1 MLSAVQGFVSR
12 HRRAFAV
19 TAGVTGGIYLMGR
32 YAKSKLI
39 DFQEKTASERTA
51 KENMKRRFEQNQQ
64 DCVFTVLSLL
74 PTLGDQLL
82 HELNVELIT
91 SRLQQTRS
99 QRSTPALTP
108 DSSMI
113 LPPKPTEGDE
123 TASVSS
129 TMEPAVGHDDVK
141 TDPDKSEANE
151 QALDKDADQQLVE
164 GHTAQGSEDELK
176 ANGDS
181 EADRSSEKSNDT
193 DSSGPEAEKEA
204 SQNTPVANGSLPGI
218 NIQQE
223 DTEKD
228 GSQQQPQQPQ
238 AVATQ
243 DETPT
248 IDRRTKLELWNE
260 LKIMSFTRT
269 ITALYSLTLLTLL
282 TQIQLNLLGR
292 FTYVSSVVA
301 LTNTTDASYRIESP
315 SAKGSLSSTN
325 GQLDFQTEKKYLTF
339 SYWLLHEGW
348 RRWNERVREVVES
361 VVGGISLKKTFKAKE
376 FSDLLGEIRA
386 QLEYREVDGK
396 RVAVNMREYILPD
409 DAADERE
416 VLRAGGV
423 DEFDL
428 VIDPVLRNLLDETRD
443 FIDSADFAT
452 VMSSTIATTFAR
464 FNLALQPTFNPFLL
478 SPPKSTDSGIEE
490 IADEDDMDRAV
501 PLITI
506 LPVVGRQV
514 HLIINGVP
522 NEYVESLSM
531 VKDLQ
536 AFSAIVYSSFS
547 EDLVHS

>member
-1 MLSAVQGFVSR
+1 LTNLQWLNIYLPFPINCHGHDLSAGHYR
-12 HRRAFAV
+12 H
-19 TAGVTGGIYLMGR
+19 LHN
-32 YAKSKLI
+32 S
-39 DFQEKTASERTA
+39 
-51 KENMKRRFEQNQQ
+51 MKRRFEQNQQ

-113 LPPKPTEGDE
+113 LPPKPTEGEE

-129 TMEPAVGHDDVK
+129 TMEPAVGRDDVK
-141 TDPDKSEANE
+141 TEPDKSEADE
-151 QALDKDADQQLVE
+151 QVLDKDADQQPVVE
-164 GHTAQGSEDELK
+164 SHTVQGSEDEPK
-176 ANGDS
+176 ANDDS
-181 EADRSSEKSNDT
+181 EADRSSEKTSDT
-193 DSSGPEAEKEA
+193 DSSGPEVEKEA
-204 SQNTPVANGSLPGI
+204 SQNTPVANGSAPEI
-218 NIQQE
+218 HIQQE

-248 IDRRTKLELWNE
+248 MDRRTKLELWNE

-348 RRWNERVREVVES
+348 RRWNERVREVVEN
-361 VVGGISLKKTFKAKE
+361 VVGG
-376 FSDLLGEIRA
+376 
-386 QLEYREVDGK
+386 
-396 RVAVNMREYILPD
+396 
-409 DAADERE
+409 
-416 VLRAGGV
+416 
-423 DEFDL
+423 
-428 VIDPVLRNLLDETRD
+428 
-443 FIDSADFAT
+443 
-452 VMSSTIATTFAR
+452 
-464 FNLALQPTFNPFLL
+464 
-478 SPPKSTDSGIEE
+478 
-490 IADEDDMDRAV
+490 
-501 PLITI
+501 
-506 LPVVGRQV
+506 
-514 HLIINGVP
+514 
-522 NEYVESLSM
+522 
-531 VKDLQ
+531 
-536 AFSAIVYSSFS
+536 
-547 EDLVHS
+547 